1 MITLGGISGNV
12 KKVFFVVC
20 GTIFLAAGLVGVVV
34 PVLPTTPF
42 LLLAAACYLRGSKR
56 LHRWIMENPYF
67 GEYLRNYVEGR
78 GISRRQKVY
87 TILFLWFMILFSIV
101 VVVEGL
107 AVSALL
113 LLIAS
118 AVSIH
123 VWTLPSL
130 KEG

>member
-1 MITLGGISGNV
+1 MDGISGNV
-12 KKVFFVVC
+12 KRALFIVC
-20 GTIFLAAGLVGVVV
+20 GTILLAIGLVGVVV

-42 LLLAAACYLRGSKR
+42 LLLAAACYLRGSER
-56 LHRWIMENPYF
+56 LHMWMMENPYF
-67 GEYLRNYVEGR
+67 GDYIRNYVEGR
-78 GISRRQKVY
+78 GVSRRQKVY
-87 TILFLWFMILFSIV
+87 TILFLWFMILSSIV
-101 VVVEGL
+101 LVVEGL

-123 VWTLPSL
+123 IWTLPSL